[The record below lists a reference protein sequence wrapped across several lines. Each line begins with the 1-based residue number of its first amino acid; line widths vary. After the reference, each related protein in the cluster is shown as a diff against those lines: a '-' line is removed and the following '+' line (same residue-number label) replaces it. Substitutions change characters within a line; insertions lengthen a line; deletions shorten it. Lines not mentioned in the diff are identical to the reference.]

1 MSPRAAWR
9 LEGLGFQEVY
19 DYAPSKVDWFG
30 AGLPMEGALA
40 GGPTV
45 GDVARGDV
53 PTCAPEEKVGEV
65 RERVRGTGWDRCVV
79 VNGEQVVLGLLRD
92 KELASD
98 PEATAEDAM
107 RPGPTTVR
115 PDTPA
120 KKMAERTH
128 KRGTA
133 SVLVTTPDGQ
143 LVGLMHR
150 SDAERAVG
158 EHAWAPEN
166 PLGPEGPGT
175 ALPRTRVNS
184 VGWFQGW

>member
-9 LEGLGFQEVY
+9 LEGLGFSEVY
-19 DYAPSKVDWFG
+19 DYAPGKVDWFA

-40 GGPTV
+40 GVPTV

-53 PTCAPEEKVGEV
+53 PTCAPGEKVGEV
-65 RERVRGTGWDRCVV
+65 RGRVRGTGWDRCVV
-79 VNGEQVVLGLLRD
+79 VNGVRVVLGVLRE

-98 PEATAEDAM
+98 SEATAGEAM

-120 KKMAERTH
+120 GKMAERMH

-133 SVLVTTPDGQ
+133 SVLVTTPDGE
-143 LVGLMHR
+143 LVGLMYR
-150 SDAERAVG
+150 SDAERQAG
-158 EHAWAPEN
+158 EHA
-166 PLGPEGPGT
+166 
-175 ALPRTRVNS
+175 
-184 VGWFQGW
+184 